1 MKRII
6 LPLLWIAALLGSGRV
21 LGNADVDRA
30 VQALGGS
37 DALAAVRSVQI
48 RGTVKH
54 WEPDQSL
61 VPGGEK
67 RFAGE
72 SAFTLTRDF
81 GSGAARID
89 WQRQLAYPA
98 ARAYRFSEVMV
109 GDAGQVYGI
118 DSTTRTSQSRA
129 ADPPGHAMSGVR
141 LRAAMRELERS
152 SPLLALDMQ
161 RQAAQTRA
169 LPSVRVG
176 GRSLPAVR
184 YAAAGRDFIVLFDPE
199 SGLPAR
205 VRSLDYDFV
214 RGDLDF
220 DLVLSDW
227 RPVGAIQVAHRQ
239 VYELAGEVVAD
250 AVVAAVAIDPP
261 PVAGQF
267 DLPADRRPATLAG
280 APGMPAYQW
289 VLRRQYIGVFLD
301 SDLLSWDAGASRGLA
316 LQEIAPGV
324 LLVQGGSHNSMVVEL
339 ADSLVVFDAPVN
351 DAQAQWT
358 LDTLRQKFPHKRVR
372 HLVLTHHHMDHIAGA
387 RSFIA
392 AGATLVVG
400 AGAGDHYR
408 RMALAPHRRN
418 PLLPGAVGEPR
429 IIEVGERL
437 LISDGAREVV
447 VLGADNPH
455 ASAML
460 IGYVPDAR
468 LGFVTDLW
476 SPGRDP
482 LGSRLGA
489 GQAALVAAVAR
500 HGIDPERFA
509 GGHGSVAPYAPLA
522 QLAGN

>member
-1 MKRII
+1 MKRITLI
-6 LPLLWIAALLGSGRV
+6 LLGIATLLGSGRV
-21 LGNADVDRA
+21 FADADVDRA

-37 DALAAVRSVQI
+37 DALAAIRSVQI

-54 WEPDQSL
+54 WEPEQSR

-81 GSGAARID
+81 ASGAARID
-89 WQRQLAYPA
+89 WQRQLAYPG
-98 ARAYRFSEVMV
+98 AREYRFSEVMT
-109 GDAGQVYGI
+109 GEGGQVYGI
-118 DSTTRTSQSRA
+118 DSSTRTSQSRA
-129 ADPPGHAMSGVR
+129 ADPPGHAMSGLR
-141 LRAAMRELERS
+141 LQAALRELARS

-161 RQAAQTRA
+161 RSAAWTQP
-169 LPSVRVG
+169 LPPLRVG

-184 YAAAGRDFIVLFDPE
+184 YAAVGRDFIVLFDPE

-227 RPVGAIQVAHRQ
+227 RPVGGIQVAHRQ

-250 AVVAAVAIDPP
+250 TVLSEVTIDPP

-267 DLPADRRPATLAG
+267 ELPPGRRPAALAG
-280 APGMPAYQW
+280 GPGIPAYQW

-301 SDLLSWDAGASRGLA
+301 SDMLGWDAGASRGLA

-339 ADSLVVFDAPVN
+339 ADSLVVFDAPIN

-358 LDTLRQKFPHKRVR
+358 LDALREKFPHKRVR
-372 HLVLTHHHMDHIAGA
+372 HLVLTHHHHDHIAGA

-400 AGAGDHYR
+400 AGAADHYR
-408 RMALAPHRRN
+408 RMALVPHRRN

-429 IIEVGERL
+429 IIEVNDRL
-437 LISDGAREVV
+437 RISDGAREVQ
-447 VLGADNPH
+447 VLEVDNPH

-460 IGYVPDAR
+460 IGHVPDVR

-482 LGSRLGA
+482 LGSRPNA
-489 GQAALVAAVAR
+489 GQAALRAAVAR
-500 HGIDPERFA
+500 YGIDPERFA